1 MTSDKQIFSF
11 SLANPSPKRID
22 LSLNA
27 KKVDTPPTDP
37 THTRR
42 ILQVNICYQTY
53 LITKE
58 FNRIEKSLTMRTN
71 MYTEKFHKRSEE
83 IQAQQQLLLQKVAH
97 HFSCFLS
104 TQVIGAP
111 KQVGSNPIVHF
122 DLQHAAA
129 SCRVSSNVYTRY
141 SGLKFVLRW
150 LTLELG
156 ARSCLLFLFLSVS
169 RY

>member
-42 ILQVNICYQTY
+42 ILQVNICYQPY

-97 HFSCFLS
+97 YFPIFLVHKLLVLQNKLEATLS
-104 TQVIGAP
+104 SISNSNTQ
-111 KQVGSNPIVHF
+111 
-122 DLQHAAA
+122 LLHA
-129 SCRVSSNVYTRY
+129 
-141 SGLKFVLRW
+141 
-150 LTLELG
+150 ELVQTFTQDILVCNLCCDG
-156 ARSCLLFLFLSVS
+156 
-169 RY
+169 